1 MLFSKT
7 KEFSLTAQI
16 DPTDSP
22 DPEKQRAEIA
32 LKYCAYTK
40 EKPIHELLRETIKLG
55 EAATAA
61 KLSVHPGFV
70 ASWFPKQYPNNR
82 IEPGW
87 EPSSGFVACAVALLK
102 RATP

>member
-1 MLFSKT
+1 M
-7 KEFSLTAQI
+7 TAQ
-16 DPTDSP
+16 TDQLDST
-22 DPEKQRAEIA
+22 DTEQRRAELA
-32 LKYCAYTK
+32 LKYCASGK
-40 EKPIHELLRETIKLG
+40 DKPAHELLRETIKLG
-55 EAATAA
+55 EAETAA

-102 RATP
+102 KP